1 MLLPSS
7 ISRNSPRT
15 LEIEI
20 PSRDH
25 NKKMDGKNGQK
36 KTRIRINNIPSEIR
50 RKGAF
55 LRASSTTRTTKRR
68 SGNKTR
74 GRERR
79 RRRTGKVETRVTRR
93 GTKLHRSKNKKKRY
107 DTANNNIQYFIRSSP
122 FLSPLLLF
130 TFPSWTRVHETG
142 KKKRKR
148 SGDRS
153 W

>member
-142 KKKRKR
+142 KKKKKKKIGR
-148 SGDRS
+148 
-153 W
+153 